1 MNTTVNCLPR
11 PLNELQTIPLK
22 LKRRI
27 AYKHHYLLERR
38 PLKVLKAA
46 KYLVETSQLFKDEG
60 IDIDTSYLD
69 TCNQYSNESHPLQLN
84 INEAQY
90 QEFGQL
96 CDETDLWSEVEERP
110 AGVMDTLLVEPT

>member
-1 MNTTVNCLPR
+1 MV
-11 PLNELQTIPLK
+11 
-22 LKRRI
+22 
-27 AYKHHYLLERR
+27 
-38 PLKVLKAA
+38 

-96 CDETDLWSEVEERP
+96 CDETDLWSEVEEQP
-110 AGVMDTLLVEPT
+110 SGVMDTLLVEPDVTQDYKISIRKC